1 MKLSDLYEGRDA
13 PLYHG
18 TGMAHLIM
26 IMHDNAILGSKSRD
40 AIGKHRSV
48 RLSRNLKIAKAFSLN
63 NAPGSGGGLVLD
75 QAMLSHDYKMQPFAD
90 QGVGATRSNGDSEFE
105 EVVFTD
111 AIKPL
116 NKYLTK
122 LIISDKSIKL
132 ALEPRSIMQLSRNAT
147 MGMDQD
153 EIRQAIIDL
162 ANHPL
167 RGK

>member
-48 RLSRNLKIAKAFSLN
+48 RLSRNLKIAKVFSYNDDGL
-63 NAPGSGGGLVLD
+63 GMGGVLVLD
-75 QAMLSHDYKMQPFAD
+75 QTMLSHDYKMQPFAD
-90 QGVGATRSNGDSEFE
+90 QDVCATRKNNWSEFE

-116 NKYLTK
+116 DKYLTR
-122 LIISDKSIKL
+122 LIIADRSIRDAL
-132 ALEPRSIMQLSRNAT
+132 APRSIMQLSQIT
-147 MGMDQD
+147 TMDQD
-153 EIRQAIIDL
+153 EIKQAIIDL

-167 RGK
+167 RSK